1 MTAYLG
7 MKYLRNKLI
16 SKRPR
21 NEEKYLYY
29 EMKNTMR
36 DFNITMPKEFIW
48 LKKLSWMVSEGS

>member
-36 DFNITMPKEFIW
+36 DFNITMPK
-48 LKKLSWMVSEGS
+48 KLSWMVSEGS